1 MSEISQRGP
10 LLLRSALRGAVA
22 GLLGV
27 AAMTVG
33 EKVEQSLTRRPDSYV
48 PGRALLTLA
57 GRHTPDRAK
66 PLVANHLIH
75 WTTGATL
82 GALRGVWSVV
92 GLRGPRANLAHT
104 VVRLSFDQTVENASG
119 AGAPPHTWPVN
130 EQVVDVWH
138 KAVYSFVTGVLADRW
153 VPNDLESHRGVSSR

>member
-1 MSEISQRGP
+1 MSEISERGP
-10 LLLRSALRGAVA
+10 LLLRGALRGAAA

-57 GRHTPDRAK
+57 GRHAPDRAK
-66 PLVANHLIH
+66 PIVANHLLH
-75 WTTGATL
+75 WATGAAL

-92 GLRGPRANLAHT
+92 GLRGPRANLTHT

-119 AGAPPHTWPVN
+119 AGAPPHTWPLN
-130 EQVVDVWH
+130 EQAVDVWH
-138 KAVYSFVTGVLADRW
+138 KAVFSFVTGALADRW
-153 VPNDLESHRGVSSR
+153 VPNDLESHRGTTSH

>member
-1 MSEISQRGP
+1 MSAISQRGP
-10 LLLRSALRGAVA
+10 LLLRGALRGAAA

-57 GRHTPDRAK
+57 GRHAPDRAK
-66 PLVANHLIH
+66 PVVANHLLH
-75 WTTGATL
+75 WATGATL

-138 KAVYSFVTGVLADRW
+138 KAVFSFVTGVLADRW